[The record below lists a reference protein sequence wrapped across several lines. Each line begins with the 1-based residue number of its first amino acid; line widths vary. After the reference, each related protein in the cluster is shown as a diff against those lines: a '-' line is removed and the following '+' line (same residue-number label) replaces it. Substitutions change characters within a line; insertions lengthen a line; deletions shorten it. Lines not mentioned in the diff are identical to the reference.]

1 MLEYTELDNQITKSQ
16 LSKTFPNKVNIGLE
30 ISNSTSNF
38 ALPPANLA
46 TGSRGAWLLT
56 SSEEITI
63 PLGVSTLATVTVFS
77 ASSLKCARVYV
88 RRRSSPWFDT

>member
-1 MLEYTELDNQITKSQ
+1 MLEYTELDNQITISQ

-30 ISNSTSNF
+30 ISNSTSKF

-56 SSEEITI
+56 
-63 PLGVSTLATVTVFS
+63 
-77 ASSLKCARVYV
+77 
-88 RRRSSPWFDT
+88 W